1 MGSLSL
7 SPSLSDRMGKRGERG
22 RIQGERMAL
31 PAGHPFV
38 SVRPS
43 FRVSSLPPWLGWR
56 WRWVVIKTKEGELRN
71 GDANARNV
79 IDVPRAARLSVGPS
93 VPPSVRASVRPSVS
107 SPWSVRSTER
117 GRRGRASAIAGQGSS
132 EEFPR
137 KFRRRCRRAAHGKRN
152 SFFAALDADG
162 PTDLRTDRRTA
173 DGGTDG
179 LTDMRQTSGI
189 GGGTVGRAGRW
200 R

>member
-1 MGSLSL
+1 M
-7 SPSLSDRMGKRGERG
+7 
-22 RIQGERMAL
+22 
-31 PAGHPFV
+31 
-38 SVRPS
+38 
-43 FRVSSLPPWLGWR
+43 
-56 WRWVVIKTKEGELRN
+56 VIKTKEGELRN

-93 VPPSVRASVRPSVS
+93 VPPSVRRVRPPIRLFTV
-107 SPWSVRSTER
+107 VRPIDR
-117 GRRGRASAIAGQGSS
+117 GRKERASERASAIAGQGSS

-189 GGGTVGRAGRW
+189 GGGTVGRAGR
-200 R
+200 RRR